1 MQVINVHR
9 CRSRHASLFSLP
21 LLNNRLSTVGIAAEV
36 ALILL
41 IDYTALRNRVFGTAP
56 IPASVWRF
64 IVPFA
69 GAMLGLEEIRKAM
82 ERGRLRASGRT
93 SAISAASA
101 IVRPR

>member
-1 MQVINVHR
+1 
-9 CRSRHASLFSLP
+9 
-21 LLNNRLSTVGIAAEV
+21 
-36 ALILL
+36 
-41 IDYTALRNRVFGTAP
+41 
-56 IPASVWRF
+56 
-64 IVPFA
+64 VPFA